1 MSGYSAQPLSAPSP
15 LPVMQPVRRLRLYT
29 FVAAVHGG
37 VLLLCISGC
46 ASAPPA
52 SADMRTNATA
62 SAPGPADEKIL
73 VEAIKPLSGPKRVV
87 AVGKFDCIGS
97 FRQNFGDWDIG
108 GGISAMLTTALS
120 ESEQFIVVERS
131 YLSQVLSEQ
140 ELKNQRAVL
149 ETTGPQLGQ
158 LTGVQLLIYGAITE
172 FGAEN
177 SGGGFSIGIAGL
189 PAGLK
194 AGLGPQFTKGKVAMD
209 IRVVDTTTGQIV
221 ATYKVAEKLR
231 GTSWDLS
238 FGKDNISMG
247 NNFFKKTPLGEACR
261 RAITQAVVQFAAN
274 AEKRPWQGRIVD
286 VEGSDY
292 SINAGTRA
300 GIKQGDRFQV
310 FRTAKVIKDPDTGQ
324 VLSRKEQPIGT
335 IEILKVEDSLAS
347 GLFMAETSGDAS
359 SAIVGDFVRPLTL
372 SP

>member
-1 MSGYSAQPLSAPSP
+1 
-15 LPVMQPVRRLRLYT
+15 MQPVRRSRLYT
-29 FVAAVHGG
+29 FVAAIHGG
-37 VLLLCISGC
+37 AILLCVSGC

-52 SADMRTNATA
+52 SGDMRTNANAHAAATPQ
-62 SAPGPADEKIL
+62 SAPEKIL
-73 VEAIKPLSGPKRVV
+73 AEAIKPLPGPKRVV

-108 GGISAMLTTALS
+108 GGISAMLATALS

-172 FGAEN
+172 FGSDN

-189 PAGLK
+189 PSGLK

-209 IRVVDTTTGQIV
+209 IRIVDTTTGQIV

-238 FGKDNISMG
+238 IGKDNISMG

-292 SINAGTRA
+292 SINAGAKA

-335 IEILKVEDSLAS
+335 IEILKVEEALAS
-347 GLFMAETSGDAS
+347 GLFMAGTGGDAS
-359 SAIVGDFVRPLTL
+359 SASVGDLVRPLTL

>member
-1 MSGYSAQPLSAPSP
+1 MRSANRLLGRCTFTSA
-15 LPVMQPVRRLRLYT
+15 
-29 FVAAVHGG
+29 
-37 VLLLCISGC
+37 LLCGTVFPWLAGC
-46 ASAPPA
+46 ASSPSTPNTPEAGKAGGVAAAEPEVE
-52 SADMRTNATA
+52 NV
-62 SAPGPADEKIL
+62 L
-73 VEAIKPLSGPKRVV
+73 VSPIKPLPGPKRVV
-87 AVGKFDCIGS
+87 AVGRFDCIGS

-108 GGISAMLTTALS
+108 GGISAMLSTALS

-131 YLSQVLSEQ
+131 YISQILSEQ
-140 ELKNQRAVL
+140 ELKNQRVVA
-149 ETTGPQLGQ
+149 ETTGPQIGQ

-189 PAGLK
+189 PSGLR

-209 IRVVDTTTGQIV
+209 IRIVDTTTGQILS
-221 ATYKVAEKLR
+221 TYKVAEKLK

-238 FGKDNISMG
+238 IGKDKMTMG

-261 RAITQAVVQFAAN
+261 RAITQAVVQFAAS

-286 VEGSDY
+286 IEGSDF
-292 SINAGTRA
+292 SINAGARA

-335 IEILKVEDSLAS
+335 IEVLKVEDSLAT
-347 GLFMAETSGDAS
+347 GLYLADAAGDAA
-359 SAIVGDFVRPLTL
+359 SATIGDLVRPVM
-372 SP
+372 P